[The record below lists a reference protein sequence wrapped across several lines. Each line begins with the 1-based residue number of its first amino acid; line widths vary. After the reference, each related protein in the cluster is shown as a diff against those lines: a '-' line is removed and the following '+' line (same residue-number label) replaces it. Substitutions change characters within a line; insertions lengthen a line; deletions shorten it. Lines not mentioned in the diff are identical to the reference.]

1 MSSSTDLFWKG
12 GMKMKATEQLKAEH
26 DGIRIILNVLDR
38 ISADIKG
45 GKGANREHL
54 GQIVEFL
61 KVFVD
66 KCHHAK
72 EEDVLFPA
80 LEAAGIP
87 REGGPIGVML
97 SEHETGRGHVRSMA
111 EALSADREGGRD
123 ALAGFSVAAMDY
135 RNLLDQHI
143 DKENNILYVMADD
156 RITEE
161 EQEKLFLEFEK
172 IESDKIGAGTHERFH
187 ALIDDLEKIYLGRG

>member
-1 MSSSTDLFWKG
+1 
-12 GMKMKATEQLKAEH
+12 
-26 DGIRIILNVLDR
+26 
-38 ISADIKG
+38 
-45 GKGANREHL
+45 
-54 GQIVEFL
+54 
-61 KVFVD
+61 
-66 KCHHAK
+66 
-72 EEDVLFPA
+72 
-80 LEAAGIP
+80 
-87 REGGPIGVML
+87 
-97 SEHETGRGHVRSMA
+97 MA

-123 ALAGFSVAAMDY
+123 ALAGFAVAAMAY